1 MTRKRVLEP
10 DGCLFGLPV
19 LPPEWQARRNDAH
32 QQEMERTRAL
42 RAARLAAQGSAQRGP
57 AKFKPKKNADVIGR
71 RSTAPRTAG

>member
-1 MTRKRVLEP
+1 MSRKKVLEA

-19 LPPEWQARRNDAH
+19 LLPEWQARRNDAR

-42 RAARLAAQGSAQRGP
+42 RAARLAAQDSAQTGP
-57 AKFKPKKNADVIGR
+57 AKFKPKKDAEVIGR